1 MEETT
6 SLKDI
11 LYTLKGQFKLLIL
24 LPVIAIAFTAIVS
37 FFLLTPKYQSD
48 TQLLISQTN
57 GGLDQAFTQ
66 TEIRTN
72 IELINTYNEIIK
84 NARILEPVI
93 LETNVDLTT
102 SQLDKMITVST
113 ANESQVIKISVE
125 DTSPEQAVLL
135 ANTIAQVF
143 ESEIPE
149 IMNVDNVNILS
160 PAKIDES
167 LSPISP
173 NPYLNMAIA
182 AVVGLMLSIAV
193 VFILEYLD
201 TTIKTEK
208 DIEEALKLPLL
219 GSVSNM
225 DTMQE
230 STKKY
235 T

>member
-1 MEETT
+1 
-6 SLKDI
+6 
-11 LYTLKGQFKLLIL
+11 
-24 LPVIAIAFTAIVS
+24 
-37 FFLLTPKYQSD
+37 
-48 TQLLISQTN
+48 
-57 GGLDQAFTQ
+57 
-66 TEIRTN
+66 
-72 IELINTYNEIIK
+72 
-84 NARILEPVI
+84 
-93 LETNVDLTT
+93 
-102 SQLDKMITVST
+102 MITVST